1 MDPRA
6 EAQEEAERTYA
17 AFMLWT
23 KRIVGWSIFFL
34 LLVVVGCNSG
44 VETGKGKTGSQYN
57 GEQYSP
63 SNLNVKDKK

>member
-1 MDPRA
+1 MDPKVL
-6 EAQEEAERTYA
+6 AQEEAERTYA